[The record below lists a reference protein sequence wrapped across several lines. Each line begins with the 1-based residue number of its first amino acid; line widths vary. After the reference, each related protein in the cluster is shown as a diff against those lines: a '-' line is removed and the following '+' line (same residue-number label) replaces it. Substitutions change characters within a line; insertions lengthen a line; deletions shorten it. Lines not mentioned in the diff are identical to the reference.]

1 MILYHETDI
10 ESALAISESGTFIA
24 FRDPKN
30 PTDESDFGI
39 NCEPNY
45 THPKYG
51 GQALRHGAMLVMAW
65 DGDVI
70 NTPPN
75 NLGALLDNAVNCAEG
90 WRYLVKAPIDP
101 HRLRVVNIMYGIE
114 GKLGY
119 IAKMDELAERPP
131 ITNPFLR
138 KMHYLKESFKLK
150 RRVRHI
156 QRKKPFIT
164 QILHGNQ
171 A

>member
-70 NTPPN
+70 NTPPH
-75 NLGALLDNAVNCAEG
+75 NLGALLDNAVNCAEAG
-90 WRYLVKAPIDP
+90 DTL
-101 HRLRVVNIMYGIE
+101 
-114 GKLGY
+114 
-119 IAKMDELAERPP
+119 
-131 ITNPFLR
+131 
-138 KMHYLKESFKLK
+138 
-150 RRVRHI
+150 
-156 QRKKPFIT
+156 
-164 QILHGNQ
+164 
-171 A
+171 